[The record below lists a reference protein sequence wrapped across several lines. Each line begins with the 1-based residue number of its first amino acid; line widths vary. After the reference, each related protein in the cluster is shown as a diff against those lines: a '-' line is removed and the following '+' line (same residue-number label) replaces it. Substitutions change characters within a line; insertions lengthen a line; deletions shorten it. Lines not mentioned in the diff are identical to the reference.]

1 MKENIGQTRNNY
13 NYTWF
18 VITLLAGTFTMSIS
32 QSSLSTAYP
41 TLMNYFG
48 VSASTIQWL
57 TTGFMLIMSV
67 TMPLS
72 PWLLNNVNFKP
83 LFMSILLLFDIGT
96 LIIVVAPNFWL
107 MMIGRVLE
115 AVAVGVLFP
124 SFQSVLL
131 SITDKQKRATTMGIA
146 GLVMGSA
153 LACGP
158 IISGIVLNYFS
169 WQGLFIVF
177 MVVITLVLALST
189 QFIKNVMP
197 KNKSSLDFWSVILSF
212 GLIGILYVIN
222 QIGKANTNW
231 QLNWLILIISFLAM
245 TWFVIRQFRSKTPL
259 LELNV
264 LRTINFDLSVLLTGI
279 SYVALIVVTILFPL
293 YYQQVLHVS
302 PFISGMSLVPGAV
315 LLSILNP
322 LTGKLA
328 DQFGFRKVML
338 TGMSLIVLGWLCV
351 SLLATH
357 LNIWMAIFFAM
368 IIEGG
373 NAFVMMPAVT
383 LGANSL
389 PTKLVPHGTAV
400 TTTIRQVLGSIGV
413 AIATLVLTAQTQH
426 NVSVGMA
433 QHQAQVGA
441 FKTTFFMMLGIECLG
456 LLMAI
461 CLKNNQKK
469 MP

>member
-72 PWLLNNVNFKP
+72 PWLLNNVNFKT

-222 QIGKANTNW
+222 QIGKANANW
-231 QLNWLILIISFLAM
+231 AMNWLILIISLLAM
-245 TWFVIRQFRSKTPL
+245 TWFVIRQFRSETPL

-441 FKTTFFMMLGIECLG
+441 FQTTFFMMLGIECLG

-461 CLKNNQKK
+461 CLKNKQKK
-469 MP
+469 MS